1 MRRGTKWLTSGV
13 ALIVATGLL
22 LGTGFYF
29 GFGAGQNVPQRVD
42 VNVVNTDNETAAD
55 FAPFWETWGLI
66 DEKYLEADKVSD
78 AMRVEGAVAGLVAAL
93 DDPYSEFF
101 SPEDAKRFK
110 EDVEGNFSGMGAEI
124 GIRKGRLVIIAP
136 LKGSPAEA
144 AGILPGDQ
152 ILMINATSTADI
164 GIDVAVR
171 FIRGEPGTELAL
183 TIMRDSF
190 DAPREFTIIRQPIVA
205 PTLDMEMLPGG
216 IAYIELYSFNANA
229 GRLFYDAIR
238 RAALADA
245 RGVVLDLRGN
255 PGGYLEVAVDLA
267 GWFLKK
273 GTLVVSEE
281 GREGAGDKLY
291 ADGNAALAK
300 IPTVVLIDEGSASA
314 SEILAGALRDQRNIK
329 LVGQTSFGKGS
340 VQEYMDLL
348 DGSIVKLTIAHWV
361 LPKGGVLD
369 KEGLKPDFEVELT
382 DEDIEAERD
391 PQKGKAI
398 EVLREQMR

>member
-136 LKGSPAEA
+136 LKGTPAED

-152 ILMINATSTADI
+152 HPMIKATT
-164 GIDVAVR
+164 
-171 FIRGEPGTELAL
+171 
-183 TIMRDSF
+183 
-190 DAPREFTIIRQPIVA
+190 
-205 PTLDMEMLPGG
+205 
-216 IAYIELYSFNANA
+216 
-229 GRLFYDAIR
+229 
-238 RAALADA
+238 
-245 RGVVLDLRGN
+245 
-255 PGGYLEVAVDLA
+255 
-267 GWFLKK
+267 
-273 GTLVVSEE
+273 
-281 GREGAGDKLY
+281 
-291 ADGNAALAK
+291 
-300 IPTVVLIDEGSASA
+300 
-314 SEILAGALRDQRNIK
+314 
-329 LVGQTSFGKGS
+329 
-340 VQEYMDLL
+340 
-348 DGSIVKLTIAHWV
+348 
-361 LPKGGVLD
+361 
-369 KEGLKPDFEVELT
+369 
-382 DEDIEAERD
+382 
-391 PQKGKAI
+391 
-398 EVLREQMR
+398 